1 MKLSKEQIDIIRLV
15 IDQSHIEIQTLKEDL
30 LDQLCCVI
38 ENKMGKKTFE
48 VSLGE
53 ALMDLA
59 PNGLDEIQR
68 ETVYLLNSSKIFFM
82 KKLIYLIGLITA
94 IAMSLGGTFRILRWH
109 GADELLVY
117 GFLGFAFLFTPML
130 AVSYFK
136 ENLRKAL
143 SEKIRIVLGILSGLT
158 VGLAIVFKF
167 LHLQGADFLL
177 LGGALLFS
185 FGFLPFL
192 FFGMYR
198 KTAA

>member
-1 MKLSKEQIDIIRLV
+1 MKLSKEQVDIIRLV
-15 IDQSHIEIQTLKEDL
+15 IDQCRIEIQTLKEDI
-30 LDQLCCVI
+30 LDHLCCVV

-53 ALMDLA
+53 ALTELA

-94 IAMSLGGTFRILRWH
+94 IAMSLGGTFRILRWP

-143 SEKIRIVLGILSGLT
+143 SEKIRIVLGILSGVT

-185 FGFLPFL
+185 LGFLPFL
-192 FFGMYR
+192 FFGMYK

>member
-1 MKLSKEQIDIIRLV
+1 
-15 IDQSHIEIQTLKEDL
+15 
-30 LDQLCCVI
+30 
-38 ENKMGKKTFE
+38 
-48 VSLGE
+48 
-53 ALMDLA
+53 
-59 PNGLDEIQR
+59 
-68 ETVYLLNSSKIFFM
+68 M

-94 IAMSLGGTFRILRWH
+94 IAMSLGGTFRILRWP

-143 SEKIRIVLGILSGLT
+143 SEKIRIVLGILSGVT

-185 FGFLPFL
+185 LGFLPFL
-192 FFGMYR
+192 FFGMYK

>member
-1 MKLSKEQIDIIRLV
+1 MKLSKEQVDIIRLV
-15 IDQSHIEIQTLKEDL
+15 IDQSRIEIQTLKEDL
-30 LDQLCCVI
+30 LDHLCCVV

-53 ALMDLA
+53 ALMELA

-94 IAMSLGGTFRILRWH
+94 IAMSLGGTFRILRWP

-192 FFGMYR
+192 FFGMYK
-198 KTAA
+198 KTVA